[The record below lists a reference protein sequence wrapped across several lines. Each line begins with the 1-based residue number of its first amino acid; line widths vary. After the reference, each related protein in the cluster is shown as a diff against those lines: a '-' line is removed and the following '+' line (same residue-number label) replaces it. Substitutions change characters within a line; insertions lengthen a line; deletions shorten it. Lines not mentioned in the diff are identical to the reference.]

1 MTTATSFG
9 ATAVLKDVKI
19 QIGSFDGS
27 RSSNSVGLSRRH
39 VNLFSVSSSTS
50 RPNSLIRAV
59 STSVKPE
66 TETKHSKVEIIKE
79 HSNFIRYPLNEELL
93 TDAPNINESAT
104 QIIKFHGSYEQYN
117 RGERGARSYSFMLRT
132 KNPSFQLHGVLKK
145 NLKTVMSSIIH
156 SVGSTLGACGDPNR
170 NVLAPAAPFARKDY
184 QFAQQ
189 TADDIAALLTPQSG
203 FYYDMWVDGE
213 KIMSAEPP

>member
-9 ATAVLKDVKI
+9 AANTAVLNDVKI

-59 STSVKPE
+59 STPVKPE

-104 QIIKFHGSYEQYN
+104 QIIKFHGSYQQYN
-117 RGERGARSYSFMLRT
+117 
-132 KNPSFQLHGVLKK
+132 
-145 NLKTVMSSIIH
+145 
-156 SVGSTLGACGDPNR
+156 
-170 NVLAPAAPFARKDY
+170 
-184 QFAQQ
+184 
-189 TADDIAALLTPQSG
+189 
-203 FYYDMWVDGE
+203 
-213 KIMSAEPP
+213 